1 MRLRTLCVAIVATV
15 GLSGCLGAGY
25 GTGTSRTY
33 IDPLSYQ
40 ANEKGY
46 AGIWDNYTMAR
57 RNVNT
62 EILGNPF
69 NMDKEVFDLVAA
81 QIMTDQ
87 QPGPKF
93 YFQPKIWNRNL
104 PGEAARP
111 QYRFVMV
118 FNPGVSVTG
127 HELCAGAQV
136 PTIPAYDKR
145 IVIRTA
151 FCRYNEYLTGATT
164 ERFDIDSV
172 RDRDFTR
179 AISNSLSM
187 TFPTNQHLGGDQSK
201 EDRRYDQT
209 RYHTT
214 LSCER
219 LNTCGGGY
227 GPGFTGYY

>member
-87 QPGPKF
+87 QP
-93 YFQPKIWNRNL
+93 
-104 PGEAARP
+104 
-111 QYRFVMV
+111 
-118 FNPGVSVTG
+118 
-127 HELCAGAQV
+127 AQ
-136 PTIPAYDKR
+136 
-145 IVIRTA
+145 
-151 FCRYNEYLTGATT
+151 L
-164 ERFDIDSV
+164 
-172 RDRDFTR
+172 
-179 AISNSLSM
+179 ISSPPLK
-187 TFPTNQHLGGDQSK
+187 LDQSK
-201 EDRRYDQT
+201 GVPRTCRRRTAD
-209 RYHTT
+209 
-214 LSCER
+214 SS
-219 LNTCGGGY
+219 
-227 GPGFTGYY
+227 